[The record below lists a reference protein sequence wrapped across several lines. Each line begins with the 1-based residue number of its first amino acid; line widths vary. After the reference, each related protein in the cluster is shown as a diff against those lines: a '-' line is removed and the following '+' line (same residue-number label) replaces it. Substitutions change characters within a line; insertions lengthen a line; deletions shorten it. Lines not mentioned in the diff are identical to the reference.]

1 MVTMALAS
9 NFRRGKLTQNRVVKI
24 NDTDKVNPPKFNM
37 ASDMA
42 ELTFLSEAAVIANLA
57 SRYKSDMIYVS
68 TEPPENRRRLTPL
81 NSWAF

>member
-1 MVTMALAS
+1 M
-9 NFRRGKLTQNRVVKI
+9 VKI

-68 TEPPENRRRLTPL
+68 IPRD
-81 NSWAF
+81 